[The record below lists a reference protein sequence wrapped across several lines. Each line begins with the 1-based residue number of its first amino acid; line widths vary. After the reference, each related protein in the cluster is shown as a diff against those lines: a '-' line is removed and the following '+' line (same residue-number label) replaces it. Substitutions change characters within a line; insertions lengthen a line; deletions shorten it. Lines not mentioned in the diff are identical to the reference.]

1 MNLFFEDEDGSPDER
16 GGSGGDAS
24 GSEEEFCHLAELAEL
39 ENLIE
44 VAIHSADFF
53 GHQVSFVSSSPS
65 VPPLREIIHSC
76 KILSSYADRFFD
88 YLRSG
93 AISSRNSA

>member
-1 MNLFFEDEDGSPDER
+1 MNLFLEDEDGSQDER

-24 GSEEEFCHLAELAEL
+24 GSEEDFCHLAELAEL

-65 VPPLREIIHSC
+65 VPP
-76 KILSSYADRFFD
+76 A
-88 YLRSG
+88 
-93 AISSRNSA
+93 

>member
-1 MNLFFEDEDGSPDER
+1 MNLFLEDEDGSQNER

-65 VPPLREIIHSC
+65 VPPCVKLFTAAKYFPLMLTGFSIT
-76 KILSSYADRFFD
+76 
-88 YLRSG
+88 
-93 AISSRNSA
+93 

>member
-1 MNLFFEDEDGSPDER
+1 MNLYLEDEDGSPDER

-53 GHQVSFVSSSPS
+53 GHQVSLVSSSPS
-65 VPPLREIIHSC
+65 VLFSPPCVKLFTAAKYRRAHPFN
-76 KILSSYADRFFD
+76 LART
-88 YLRSG
+88 LLT
-93 AISSRNSA
+93 

>member
-16 GGSGGDAS
+16 VGSGGDAS

-53 GHQVSFVSSSPS
+53 GHQVSYVSSSPS
-65 VPPLREIIHSC
+65 VLVP
-76 KILSSYADRFFD
+76 A
-88 YLRSG
+88 
-93 AISSRNSA
+93 